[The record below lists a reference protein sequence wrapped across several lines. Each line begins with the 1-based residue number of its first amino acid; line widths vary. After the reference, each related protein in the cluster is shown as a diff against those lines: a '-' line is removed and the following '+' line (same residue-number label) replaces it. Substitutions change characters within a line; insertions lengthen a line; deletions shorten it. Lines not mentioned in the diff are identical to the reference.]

1 MLDTSVLNEM
11 YSKVQEQLFYMIP
24 EKWDKIYLYAS
35 VIDQINNLRT
45 GEMFFYYFPKGVLR
59 KNPINVY
66 EVPNK
71 FNIDEVTY
79 FALADKLY
87 GTIKELREV
96 FERNEE
102 RIWSNITISIENCK
116 FIIEYNYEN
125 LLGSCYSSYDRHIIW
140 KNKYLKVPTERFAKK
155 DRKMLEQY
163 ILEERFSNCETKK
176 DVQNVYNK
184 KINNII
190 DYNKE
195 QKVINQI
202 KEIRDFVLIEN
213 KYTKEIPLNQ
223 TAGQTLNKEYYFERE
238 DNYLKRGLQK
248 LGYYKGKEETKEE
261 NLCSKNQILNKV
273 KSDIKI

>member
-1 MLDTSVLNEM
+1 MLDASVLNEK
-11 YSKVQEQLFYMIP
+11 YFKIQKQLFYMIP
-24 EKWDKIYLYAS
+24 EKWNRIYLYAS

-87 GTIKELREV
+87 GTIKELREL
-96 FERNEE
+96 FEHNEKS
-102 RIWSNITISIENCK
+102 IWSNITISIENCK
-116 FIIEYNYEN
+116 FIIEYNYDN
-125 LLGSCYSSYDRHIIW
+125 LLGSHYSSYDRHIIW
-140 KNKYLKVPTERFAKK
+140 KSKYLNLPIERLSKK
-155 DRKMLEQY
+155 DRNMVEQY
-163 ILEERFSNCETKK
+163 ILEERFHNIETKR

-195 QKVINQI
+195 QKTNSEPKDI
-202 KEIRDFVLIEN
+202 KEFVLIEN
-213 KYTKEIPLNQ
+213 KYTREIPLNQ
-223 TAGQTLNKEYYFERE
+223 IVGQSLNQEYYFERE

-248 LGYYKGKEETKEE
+248 LGHYKGREETKEDQ
-261 NLCSKNQILNKV
+261 LCSKNQILNKV

>member
-1 MLDTSVLNEM
+1 MLDASILNEM
-11 YSKVQEQLFYMIP
+11 YSKIQKQLFYMIP

-71 FNIDEVTY
+71 FNIDEITY

-87 GTIKELREV
+87 GTIKELREM
-96 FERNEE
+96 FEENENNT
-102 RIWSNITISIENCK
+102 WSNITISIEDCK

-125 LLGSCYSSYDRHIIW
+125 LLGSRYSSYDRHIIW
-140 KNKYLKVPTERFAKK
+140 KNKYLNIPVERFSKK
-155 DRKMLEQY
+155 DRNMVEQY
-163 ILEERFSNCETKK
+163 ILENNFRNIETKK
-176 DVQNVYNK
+176 DMQNVYNK

-195 QKVINQI
+195 QKVINDAKEI
-202 KEIRDFVLIEN
+202 KEFVLVQN

-223 TAGQTLNKEYYFERE
+223 IVGQTPNNEYYFERE
-238 DNYLKRGLQK
+238 NNYLRRGLEK
-248 LGYYKGKEETKEE
+248 LGYYKGREETKEE
-261 NLCSKNQILNKV
+261 QVCSKNQILNRV